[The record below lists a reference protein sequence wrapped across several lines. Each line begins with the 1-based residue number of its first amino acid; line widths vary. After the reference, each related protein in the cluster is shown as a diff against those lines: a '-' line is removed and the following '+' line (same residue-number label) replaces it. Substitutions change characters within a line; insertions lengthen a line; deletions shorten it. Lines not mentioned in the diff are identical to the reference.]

1 MRGLAH
7 VSSFIAC
14 GIILLTER
22 NLILIVTVL
31 TTAVATRFFFNALRK
46 LLLDSSKI
54 FFLVLCVLGY
64 GNAGEK
70 KKTHKG
76 QKKGNEQG
84 FSNARSGQPGRS
96 TCNEQIVSFE
106 QQQMCH
112 GKFPMLRFCP
122 SLATD
127 FVIFPCFIT
136 RCILVRAK
144 HIIWVSVK
152 FLFPPRNGITFSI
165 SYCFLYQML
174 GLLLMA
180 RMIRKKLWLGS

>member
-14 GIILLTER
+14 GIILLTEC

-70 KKTHKG
+70 KKTHTK
-76 QKKGNEQG
+76 
-84 FSNARSGQPGRS
+84 ARRKEMSKVLVMP
-96 TCNEQIVSFE
+96 EVVSQE
-106 QQQMCH
+106 EA
-112 GKFPMLRFCP
+112 
-122 SLATD
+122 LAMNRLSHLNNSRCVTENSQCYD
-127 FVIFPCFIT
+127 FAHLLPL
-136 RCILVRAK
+136 ILL
-144 HIIWVSVK
+144 S
-152 FLFPPRNGITFSI
+152 FLV
-165 SYCFLYQML
+165 
-174 GLLLMA
+174 LLLDVF
-180 RMIRKKLWLGS
+180 

>member
-64 GNAGEK
+64 GNVEAGGG
-70 KKTHKG
+70 KTHTER
-76 QKKGNEQG
+76 QE
-84 FSNARSGQPGRS
+84 
-96 TCNEQIVSFE
+96 E
-106 QQQMCH
+106 
-112 GKFPMLRFCP
+112 
-122 SLATD
+122 
-127 FVIFPCFIT
+127 
-136 RCILVRAK
+136 
-144 HIIWVSVK
+144 
-152 FLFPPRNGITFSI
+152 
-165 SYCFLYQML
+165 
-174 GLLLMA
+174 
-180 RMIRKKLWLGS
+180 RK

>member
-1 MRGLAH
+1 ML
-7 VSSFIAC
+7 
-14 GIILLTER
+14 
-22 NLILIVTVL
+22 
-31 TTAVATRFFFNALRK
+31 
-46 LLLDSSKI
+46 
-54 FFLVLCVLGY
+54 
-64 GNAGEK
+64 EK
-70 KKTHKG
+70 KKKNPHKG

>member
-70 KKTHKG
+70 KKKPT
-76 QKKGNEQG
+76 QRPE
-84 FSNARSGQPGRS
+84 
-96 TCNEQIVSFE
+96 E
-106 QQQMCH
+106 
-112 GKFPMLRFCP
+112 
-122 SLATD
+122 
-127 FVIFPCFIT
+127 
-136 RCILVRAK
+136 
-144 HIIWVSVK
+144 
-152 FLFPPRNGITFSI
+152 
-165 SYCFLYQML
+165 
-174 GLLLMA
+174 
-180 RMIRKKLWLGS
+180 RK